1 MKHDKVTPSANH
13 HVMIKYRQHIGKTP
27 HIPDLGAEWR

>member
-1 MKHDKVTPSANH
+1 MKHDKVTPNPYH
-13 HVMIKYRQHIGKTP
+13 HATIKYRQHGDKTP